1 MTESG
6 RVWPR
11 PRGHRGTEASGRRPP
26 HAEKRE
32 RVATVPCTH
41 GGERAAWPG
50 SARVLTWEN
59 APALLVSGAFHRTEL
74 RSCSHCWEGDPPPV
88 TGPPD
93 SGVFRQLGD
102 SFNAELFF
110 FLFFFL
116 EKIHRSQSLL
126 RIVMLNTHNKT
137 LSFKIILKK

>member
-1 MTESG
+1 M
-6 RVWPR
+6 WPR

-32 RVATVPCTH
+32 RVTTVPCTH

-74 RSCSHCWEGDPPPV
+74 RSCSHCWEGDPPV

-110 FLFFFL
+110 FLFFL
-116 EKIHRSQSLL
+116 IMALVKINQKWRSMLVLQPRRPEQTHRAGGGGW
-126 RIVMLNTHNKT
+126 R
-137 LSFKIILKK
+137 